1 MQQPSLDLLMSKVD
15 SKYTLVLATAKRAR
29 TLMEDPEYEA
39 NAHGVK
45 PVSQALQ
52 DVANGRFTFELTSED
67 EGIK

>member
-1 MQQPSLDLLMSKVD
+1 MKQPSLDLLMSKVD

-29 TLMEDPEYEA
+29 TLMEEPEYEA

-45 PVSQALQ
+45 PVSQAL
-52 DVANGRFTFELTSED
+52 DEVAKGRFRFELTR

>member
-1 MQQPSLDLLMSKVD
+1 MRQPSLDLLMSKVD

-29 TLMEDPEYEA
+29 RLMEDPEFEA

-45 PVSQALQ
+45 PVSMALEEI
-52 DVANGRFTFELTSED
+52 AKGRFCFELTR

>member
-1 MQQPSLDLLMSKVD
+1 MKQPSLDLLMSKVD

-45 PVSQALQ
+45 PVSQAL
-52 DVANGRFTFELTSED
+52 DEVAKGRFRFELTR

>member
-1 MQQPSLDLLMSKVD
+1 MKQPSLDLLMSKVD

-45 PVSQALQ
+45 PVSQALE
-52 DVANGRFTFELTSED
+52 DIAKGKLRFELTH